1 MVETIIDLRT
11 EYAGW
16 LQLIAVSSLIMLA
29 ISLALLPYLVA
40 RLPVDHFCQQSRSQH
55 PITSQQALLRI
66 LRNLLGLILLFA
78 GLLMLLLP
86 GQGLLTLVLA
96 LLLLDYPQKKK
107 IERSLLQQKTIFN
120 GLNWLRKKAK
130 VAAFKRP

>member
-1 MVETIIDLRT
+1 MTETIIHLYT
-11 EYAGW
+11 EYARW
-16 LQLIAVSSLIMLA
+16 LQLIAVSSLVMLA

-40 RLPVDHFCQQSRSQH
+40 RLPVDYFCHQPKSQH
-55 PITSQQALLRI
+55 PITSQQILLRI
-66 LRNLLGLILLFA
+66 LRNLLGLILLVA

-86 GQGLLTLVLA
+86 VQGLLTLVLA

-107 IERSLLQQKTIFN
+107 IEQSLLQQNAIFN
-120 GLNWLRKKAK
+120 VLNWLRRKAK

>member
-1 MVETIIDLRT
+1 MIETIIDLCT

-16 LQLIAVSSLIMLA
+16 LQLIAISSLIMLA

-86 GQGLLTLVLA
+86 GQGLLTLVLS

-107 IERSLLQQKTIFN
+107 IERSLLQKKAIFN

>member
-1 MVETIIDLRT
+1 MIETIIDLCT

-40 RLPVDHFCQQSRSQH
+40 RLPVDHFCQQSRLQH

>member
-1 MVETIIDLRT
+1 MTETIIHLYT
-11 EYAGW
+11 EYARW
-16 LQLIAVSSLIMLA
+16 LQLIAVSSLVMLA

-40 RLPVDHFCQQSRSQH
+40 RLPVDYFCHQPKSQH
-55 PITSQQALLRI
+55 PITSQQILLRI
-66 LRNLLGLILLFA
+66 LRNLLGLILLVA

-107 IERSLLQQKTIFN
+107 IEQSLLQQNAIFN
-120 GLNWLRKKAK
+120 VLNWLRRKAK

>member
-1 MVETIIDLRT
+1 MIETIIDLCT

-16 LQLIAVSSLIMLA
+16 LQLIAISSLIMLA
-29 ISLALLPYLVA
+29 ISLSLLPYLVA

-86 GQGLLTLVLA
+86 GQGLLTLVLS

-107 IERSLLQQKTIFN
+107 IERSLLQQKAIFN

>member
-1 MVETIIDLRT
+1 MVETIIDLCT

-107 IERSLLQQKTIFN
+107 IERLLLQQKTIFN

>member
-1 MVETIIDLRT
+1 MIETIIDLCT

-16 LQLIAVSSLIMLA
+16 LQLIAISSLIMLA
-29 ISLALLPYLVA
+29 ISLSLLPYLVA

-86 GQGLLTLVLA
+86 GQGLLTLVLS

-107 IERSLLQQKTIFN
+107 IERSLLQKKAIFN

>member
-1 MVETIIDLRT
+1 MTETIIHLYT
-11 EYAGW
+11 EYARW
-16 LQLIAVSSLIMLA
+16 LQLIAVSSLAMLA

-40 RLPVDHFCQQSRSQH
+40 RLPVDYFCHQPKSQH
-55 PITSQQALLRI
+55 PITSQQILLRI
-66 LRNLLGLILLFA
+66 LRNLLGLILLVA

-107 IERSLLQQKTIFN
+107 IEQSLLQQNAIFN
-120 GLNWLRKKAK
+120 GLNWLRRKAK
-130 VAAFKRP
+130 VAAFKRS

>member
-1 MVETIIDLRT
+1 MIETIIDLCT

-16 LQLIAVSSLIMLA
+16 LQLIAISSLIMLA
-29 ISLALLPYLVA
+29 ISLSLLPYLVA

-86 GQGLLTLVLA
+86 GQGLLTLVLS